1 MDKTPTH
8 EHDAVE
14 AEAIPAVAPTDDAVA
29 AGEVFESADLAP
41 GPAREET
48 PEPLGEA
55 GDRPTDAEADQA
67 LTPAPD
73 SLREIS
79 EHLDA
84 LQSRLDRLELAVEG
98 ISKQVSFLPAQL
110 RLIGGKLDGLATSIS
125 ESRYRAVLLSLLGV
139 CDLVDQLLRAEP
151 TAAEEADAAE
161 HRRNYEVLREQLRQI
176 LDMNGLF
183 EIPTA
188 GSFDRES
195 HRAVAVVA
203 CDDPSESGRVVAVI
217 RPGFRTETS
226 VLRYAEVAVAKHVA
240 PAPPVAI
247 EKPMTG
253 EQTNSEP

>member
-1 MDKTPTH
+1 MNEQPTY
-8 EHDAVE
+8 ENDA
-14 AEAIPAVAPTDDAVA
+14 PDPGSTSAVAQADDAVA
-29 AGEVFESADLAP
+29 GREVPESSEVGSCL
-41 GPAREET
+41 AREEM

-55 GDRPTDAEADQA
+55 EARPTDADADQT
-67 LTPAPD
+67 LTPARD
-73 SLREIS
+73 SLSEIR
-79 EHLDA
+79 EHLNA
-84 LQSRLDRLELAVEG
+84 LQSRLDGLQPAVEG
-98 ISKQVSFLPAQL
+98 ISRQISFLPAQL
-110 RLIGGKLDGLATSIS
+110 RLIGGKLDGLATSIN
-125 ESRYRAVLLSLLGV
+125 EPRYRAVLLSLLGV

-151 TAAEEADAAE
+151 TAADEADAAE

-203 CDDPSESGRVVAVI
+203 CDDPSESGRVVDVI

-226 VLRYAEVAVAKHVA
+226 VLRYAEVAVAKHVV
-240 PAPPVAI
+240 PEPPVAI

-253 EQTNSEP
+253 EQTDSEP